1 MPFIID
7 LDWLIHWS
15 TSSVLPQSVKEKTEW
30 PSPERM
36 SFLLK
41 DSQLVSAVHLR
52 PLTLMRMCS
61 GTNNK
66 SMTSPGSCYDA
77 LQLEKEIMLQ
87 SSTKT
92 DLMPK
97 SKTNQFL
104 WGSRTCSCQ
113 TLLCTTVLWSPQW
126 QETHTPCKNLLSTK
140 HTSLSPWEQYTNIMH
155 KTHQLITTVNS

>member
-15 TSSVLPQSVKEKTEW
+15 TSSVFPQSVKEKTEW

-52 PLTLMRMCS
+52 QWALMRMCS

-66 SMTSPGSCYDA
+66 SMTSPGSCYNA

-92 DLMPK
+92 DLRPK
-97 SKTNQFL
+97 SKTHQFL
-104 WGSRTCSCQ
+104 WGSTTCSCL
-113 TLLCTTVLWSPQW
+113 TLLCTTVLIVFLF
-126 QETHTPCKNLLSTK
+126 CFVLFLFY
-140 HTSLSPWEQYTNIMH
+140 LF
-155 KTHQLITTVNS
+155 LIAYVYLFLHNVLFF